1 MALEVTK
8 ENFKEL
14 VLESANPV
22 LVDFW
27 APWCGPCRMLGPI
40 VEELAEDY
48 KDKNVTI
55 VKLNVEDS
63 QEIAMEY
70 KVRGIPCVVF
80 FKDGVEVDDSRLVGV
95 QPKGNYVD
103 KLDSLLA

>member
-22 LVDFW
+22 LVDFCAQW
-27 APWCGPCRMLGPI
+27 FGPCRMLGPI
-40 VEELAEDY
+40 VEELAENY

-55 VKLNVEDS
+55 VKLNVEEN

-80 FKDGVEVDDSRLVGV
+80 FKEGDEVDGTRMVGV
-95 QPKGNYVD
+95 QPKENYKKV
-103 KLDSLLA
+103 LDSLS